1 MSNATPMRYS
11 PVAMTLHWLIATVI
25 LVNFGLALYFSR
37 LRFGD
42 DDSNQVA
49 YLWHM
54 STGMCVLVL
63 SVLRLIWRLLHRYPA
78 LPRDMGFAAR
88 VLAKGTHGLL
98 YVFMLAAPLSGWV
111 VTSLR
116 RQTASML
123 GLFDWPVLP
132 FINTATTH
140 DQRVAIYQA
149 TLPSHLVM
157 SYIGIALVAV
167 HAAAALYH
175 HFYRRDDVLRRMW
188 PRRGGV
194 ATRPELNP
202 GARSA

>member
-1 MSNATPMRYS
+1 MATATPIRYS
-11 PVAMTLHWLIATVI
+11 PVAMTLHWLIAIVI
-25 LVNFGLALYFSR
+25 LVNFGLAVYFSR

-78 LPRDMGFAAR
+78 LPRDMGLVAR
-88 VLAKGTHGLL
+88 VLAKGAHGLL
-98 YVFMLAAPLSGWV
+98 YVFMLVAPLTGWV

-123 GLFDWPVLP
+123 GVFDWPILP

-140 DQRVAIYQA
+140 DQRIGIYQA
-149 TLPSHLVM
+149 TLPAHLVV
-157 SYIGIALVAV
+157 SYAGIALVAV
-167 HAAAALYH
+167 HVAAALHH

-188 PRRGGV
+188 LRRSV
-194 ATRPELNP
+194 AARPGLNP
-202 GARSA
+202 GSRSA